1 MTTSPIDPD
10 IQRLLAIVH
19 DVTQPRVTSM
29 TPAEA
34 RDWTRSMRRP
44 PRSRIEIPLVV
55 DRTIP
60 GPAGPLPI
68 RIYHPEPTETRPV
81 VIHLHGGG
89 WVIGSV
95 AEWDPIARRLARDLD
110 AVVVSVEYRL
120 APEHPFPSAVDDA
133 ITATR
138 WILNHAADMGG
149 DPERVVVGGDSAGAN
164 LAAATTIALRDADG
178 PRPAGQYLVY
188 PVTDADFTRESMIEH
203 ARGKLLETVDMGWF
217 WDHYCPNLDER
228 RDWRASPLRADD
240 LADLPAAVVALAGH
254 DPLFDEGRDYAA
266 RLAEAGVPVTTHI
279 AETLVHGY
287 LGLTEASAGAD
298 TAFTEVTRMIGRL
311 LRD

>member
-44 PRSRIEIPLVV
+44 PRRPIDIALVV

-60 GPAGPLPI
+60 GPGGPLPI
-68 RIYHPEPTETRPV
+68 RVYHPAPTESRPV

-120 APEHPFPSAVDDA
+120 APEHPFPAAVDDA

-138 WILNHAADMGG
+138 WIATHASDLGG
-149 DPERVVVGGDSAGAN
+149 DATRVVVGGDSAGAN
-164 LAAATTIALRDADG
+164 LAAAATITLRDTDG
-178 PRPAGQYLVY
+178 PPLAGQYLVY
-188 PVTDADFTRESMIEH
+188 PVTDADFTRDSMIEH

-217 WDHYCPNLDER
+217 WDHYCPSLDER
-228 RDWRASPLRADD
+228 RDWRASPLRVAD
-240 LADLPAAVVALAGH
+240 ARGLPPAVVALAGH

-266 RLAEAGVPVTTHI
+266 RLAEAGVPTTVHV
-279 AETLVHGY
+279 AESLVHGY

-311 LRD
+311 LRG